1 METPLLSDKNQY
13 PSEDIIFS
21 HIGKTK
27 ALWSSFFDWIHS
39 QRPDFMEEWR
49 YYNDGKSWLMKVTQ
63 KKKTI
68 FWLSIVK
75 GAFRTSFYFVDRAEE
90 VLRNSPLSEE
100 RKAEFLEGK
109 RYGKLRGIT
118 ICHTRK
124 KDVEEAKILIDI
136 KSRLK

>member
-1 METPLLSDKNQY
+1 METPLLSDKNRY

-27 ALWSSFFDWIHS
+27 ALWSSLFDWIHS
-39 QRPDFMEEWR
+39 QRPDLKEEWR
-49 YYNDGKSWLMKVTQ
+49 YYNDGKSWLMKVMQ

-90 VLRNSPLSEE
+90 FIRNSPLSEE

-118 ICHTRK
+118 IRHTRK

-136 KSRLK
+136 KCRQK